1 MADIAV
7 ITPVRDRL
15 EQLAAMR
22 RGLAGQRRIPESSAV
37 EHVVVRMGGDDPWRD
52 MQPGPTVVQVEMVLP
67 TEGDRER
74 LPLAAARN
82 AGAAA
87 TDADLL
93 IFLDVDCIPC
103 PELIERYRWMAQQ
116 SGGLLAGPVGYLPEA
131 IRVGTAD
138 ADELARLA
146 VPHPARPVPDDVAL
160 VRECRYELF
169 WSLSFAIRRTDF
181 VALGG
186 FCEDYV
192 GYGGEDT
199 DLAFTA
205 RTLGMPFSWV
215 GGAWAWHQYHP
226 IEDPPRSHLRDIVAN
241 AQVFRRRWGTWP
253 MEGWLRAFAEEGL
266 VEWDADGETLQLVAA
281 ATRSSRS
288 SESWPFLGQ
297 SAG

>member
-7 ITPVRDRL
+7 ITTVRDRIAH
-15 EQLAAMR
+15 LAGMR
-22 RGLAGQRRIPESSAV
+22 RGLAGQRLIRRSGKV
-37 EHVVVRMGGDDPWRD
+37 EHVIVRMGGADLWRD
-52 MQPGPTVVQVEMVLP
+52 MSPGPPVVMVEMVLP
-67 TEGDRER
+67 SAGDRER

-87 TDADLL
+87 TSADLL

-103 PELIERYRWMAQQ
+103 PELVERYRWMAQQ
-116 SGGLLAGPVGYLPEA
+116 SGGLLAGPVGFLPET
-131 IRVGTAD
+131 IRAETAD
-138 ADELARLA
+138 PDELARLA

-160 VRECRYELF
+160 VPEGRYELF

-181 VALGG
+181 AALGG

-205 RTLGMPFSWV
+205 RELGMPFSWV

-226 IEDPPRSHLRDIVAN
+226 IEDPPLRHLADIVAN

-253 MEGWLRAFAEEGL
+253 MDGWLRAFAEEGL
-266 VEWDADGETLQLVAA
+266 IEWDSDGDTLRLLTS
-281 ATRSSRS
+281 ATR
-288 SESWPFLGQ
+288 WN
-297 SAG
+297 SAGGQ

>member
-1 MADIAV
+1 MAEIAV
-7 ITPVRDRL
+7 ITTVRDRIAH
-15 EQLAAMR
+15 LAGMR
-22 RGLAGQRRIPESSAV
+22 RGLAAQRLIRGSGDV
-37 EHVVVRMGGDDPWRD
+37 EHVIVRMGGADPWRD
-52 MQPGPTVVQVEMVLP
+52 MADGPPVVHVEMVLP
-67 TEGDRER
+67 SQTDRER

-87 TDADLL
+87 TTADLL

-116 SGGLLAGPVGYLPEA
+116 SGGLLAGPVAYLPEA
-131 IRVGTAD
+131 ISGRD
-138 ADELARLA
+138 NDPEELARLA
-146 VPHPARPVPDDVAL
+146 VPHPARPVPDDGTL

-169 WSLSFAIRRTDF
+169 WSLSFAIRRNEY
-181 VALGG
+181 AELGG

-205 RTLGMPFSWV
+205 RKMGMPFSWV

-226 IEDPPRSHLRDIVAN
+226 IEDPPHSHLADIVEN

-253 MEGWLRAFAEEGL
+253 MEGWLRAFADEGL
-266 VEWDADGETLQLVAA
+266 IEWDSTADALRLLTAA
-281 ATRSSRS
+281 
-288 SESWPFLGQ
+288 ES
-297 SAG
+297 